1 VAASQGQLGRAT
13 RLWAVADAVRR
24 AYGMQLPALTYSVT
38 DYEGRLAAVRAE
50 LGEVGFEEAWA
61 EGRTMV
67 LEEAFEYALSDEET
81 TLASSQKPDQPLA
94 HEQPPALTQ
103 REEEVAAL
111 VARGLTN
118 RRIAEELFLSERTV
132 HRHVS
137 NVLKKLG
144 IASRE
149 QVAARLA
156 DRQPLN
162 TD

>member
-1 VAASQGQLGRAT
+1 
-13 RLWAVADAVRR
+13 
-24 AYGMQLPALTYSVT
+24 M
-38 DYEGRLAAVRAE
+38 AAV
-50 LGEVGFEEAWA
+50 
-61 EGRTMV
+61 
-67 LEEAFEYALSDEET
+67 
-81 TLASSQKPDQPLA
+81 
-94 HEQPPALTQ
+94 
-103 REEEVAAL
+103 VAAL
-111 VARGLTN
+111 VARGFTN

-156 DRQPLN
+156 DRQPLS

>member
-1 VAASQGQLGRAT
+1 VAAARARLGKAS
-13 RLWAVADAVRR
+13 WEAAFA
-24 AYGMQLPALTYSVT
+24 G
-38 DYEGRLAAVRAE
+38 GRNM
-50 LGEVGFEEAWA
+50 G
-61 EGRTMV
+61 
-67 LEEAFEYALSDEET
+67 LEEALEYALSEEEST
-81 TLASSQKPDQPLA
+81 TASSQMPEDRPLA

-103 REEEVAAL
+103 REEEVADL

-118 RRIAEELFLSERTV
+118 CQIAEELFLSERTV

-156 DRQPLN
+156 DCQPLN